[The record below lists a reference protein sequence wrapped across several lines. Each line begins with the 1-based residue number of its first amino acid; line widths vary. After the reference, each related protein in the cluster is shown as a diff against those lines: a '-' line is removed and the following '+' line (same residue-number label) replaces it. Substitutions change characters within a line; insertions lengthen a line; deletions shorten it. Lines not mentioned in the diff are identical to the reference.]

1 MNHYDKRFLQC
12 NLSSCNT
19 RHLIFIF
26 PSEIE
31 RHDVA
36 AGPIATHAVHLDCGF
51 WKHLLYRNVR
61 GLGLRPED
69 ISVEDP
75 PSFGVLSYKKKVPP
89 LFSPPGLLVLG
100 HLLPSLRK
108 ANKELHHARPHPH
121 PHPHP
126 LSAAMASSSIALT
139 VMFGFTAALCCLQLL
154 GADTTTTT
162 QSGLARLAAASL
174 VPAVLA
180 ALTLTPLLAFA
191 RVHARAEAEGALV
204 SGLAKAT
211 LLAGTVALVAA
222 AVVQLGADGHLDRGR
237 DDVARLNV
245 K

>member
-1 MNHYDKRFLQC
+1 
-12 NLSSCNT
+12 
-19 RHLIFIF
+19 
-26 PSEIE
+26 
-31 RHDVA
+31 
-36 AGPIATHAVHLDCGF
+36 
-51 WKHLLYRNVR
+51 
-61 GLGLRPED
+61 
-69 ISVEDP
+69 
-75 PSFGVLSYKKKVPP
+75 
-89 LFSPPGLLVLG
+89 
-100 HLLPSLRK
+100 
-108 ANKELHHARPHPH
+108 
-121 PHPHP
+121 
-126 LSAAMASSSIALT
+126 MASSSVAVT